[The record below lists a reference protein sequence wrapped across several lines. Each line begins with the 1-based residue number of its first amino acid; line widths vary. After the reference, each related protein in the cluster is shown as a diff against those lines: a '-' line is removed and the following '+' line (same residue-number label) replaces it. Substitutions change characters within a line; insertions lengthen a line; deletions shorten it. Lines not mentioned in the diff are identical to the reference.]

1 MRKTLTITDVTEMRG
16 DEVCIAG
23 IDEVG
28 FCVRPILPGGVR
40 LHHLYHRGA
49 AVVVP
54 GRKVG
59 FELFGTQVDPPHIE
73 DKRFLPSSIVDKGLC
88 TPSEWEDVLA
98 ASCSTDLS
106 EMFDGHVVNGRY
118 VPPGT
123 KTHSLGTVG
132 GIKVEYVR
140 VFDDPDRRR
149 YRMSFQ
155 DASGARY
162 VDRPVNDLTF
172 RAMMSRSLDVIG
184 DTVEVEESLMEALRP
199 VSRIYLRLG
208 LTRPWGDPEACWT
221 QVTGVYTFPDYL
233 EGSTFADFIPSPDA
247 ASP

>member
-1 MRKTLTITDVTEMRG
+1 
-16 DEVCIAG
+16 
-23 IDEVG
+23 
-28 FCVRPILPGGVR
+28 
-40 LHHLYHRGA
+40 
-49 AVVVP
+49 
-54 GRKVG
+54 
-59 FELFGTQVDPPHIE
+59 
-73 DKRFLPSSIVDKGLC
+73 
-88 TPSEWEDVLA
+88 
-98 ASCSTDLS
+98 
-106 EMFDGHVVNGRY
+106 
-118 VPPGT
+118 
-123 KTHSLGTVG
+123 
-132 GIKVEYVR
+132 
-140 VFDDPDRRR
+140 
-149 YRMSFQ
+149 MSFQ

-184 DTVEVEESLMEALRP
+184 DSVEVEESLMEALRP